1 MKNYSYDNHIFDKNI
16 INDLIYTSKSTT
28 KNKDDF
34 YFLIN
39 FSTYKKIKLIDK
51 TQKIYD
57 ISIPMTKYSDII
69 IPKLYIYKIITVKI
83 DNNISLISN
92 INITLNNIYNLYE
105 YLTNLITNDLN
116 IIINLLLNISKSNS
130 YNNILYTNIKILDNI
145 SSHILYFE
153 DYIDK
158 LTNCLNYINN
168 KNNEKNIYIVNNLNN
183 IKTKINSIKFYYDTL
198 KTTSI
203 QKITHHETNI
213 SKVLT
218 YVATIFLPLSFLI
231 GIFSLPI
238 KNVPF
243 RDSVNSFYYILFIII
258 IITIISSFYLIKLN
272 KKNVF
277 NENYK

>member
-1 MKNYSYDNHIFDKNI
+1 MKNYSYENHIFDKNI
-16 INDLIYTSKSTT
+16 INNLVYTSKSIT

-39 FSTYKKIKLIDK
+39 LTTYKEIKLIDK
-51 TQKIYD
+51 TQNIYD
-57 ISIPMTKYSDII
+57 ISIPITKYSDII
-69 IPKLYIYKIITVKI
+69 IPKLNIYKIIIVKI
-83 DNNISLISN
+83 NNNISFISN
-92 INITLNNIYNLYE
+92 INISSNNIYNLYE
-105 YLTNLITNDLN
+105 YLINFISNDLN
-116 IIINLLLNISKSNS
+116 IITNLLLNISKSSS
-130 YNNILYTNIKILDNI
+130 YNNVLYTNIKILDNI

-168 KNNEKNIYIVNNLNN
+168 KNNEKNIYTLNILNN
-183 IKTKINSIKFYYDTL
+183 IKTKINSIKFYYDTM

-238 KNVPF
+238 KNIPF

-258 IITIISSFYLIKLN
+258 IITIISSFYLIQLN
-272 KKNVF
+272 KTNVF
-277 NENYK
+277 NEI